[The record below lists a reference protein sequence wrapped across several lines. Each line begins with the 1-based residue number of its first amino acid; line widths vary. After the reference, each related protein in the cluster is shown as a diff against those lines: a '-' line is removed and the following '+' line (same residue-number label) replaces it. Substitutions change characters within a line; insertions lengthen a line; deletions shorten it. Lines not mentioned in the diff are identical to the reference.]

1 MNNYNQL
8 FTKFNIGINTK
19 KIGQFNYNFE
29 NLNYKN
35 YFNGLRNSL
44 NVILNQ
50 NKNLR
55 ISSNSSI
62 MKSDQNNY
70 NSNFINSKNKAEY
83 NYKIGWAEVTYN
95 YERKKSNAVQ
105 NLFNPDFG
113 HEEYQFKKG
122 FGKKDKSFIEIGYL
136 KKNNDS
142 IYNGNLNTVN
152 SYNSYFMN
160 SQIINEKTKFNLYIN
175 QNNLRSISGAKN

>member
-1 MNNYNQL
+1 
-8 FTKFNIGINTK
+8 
-19 KIGQFNYNFE
+19 
-29 NLNYKN
+29 
-35 YFNGLRNSL
+35 
-44 NVILNQ
+44 
-50 NKNLR
+50 
-55 ISSNSSI
+55 

-160 SQIINEKTKFNLYIN
+160 SQIINEKTKFNLYVN
-175 QNNLRSISGAKN
+175 QNSLRSISGDRNEDFLNTKLIYNKRLFNNFVYSNLFFETNSGNLPQQEFTFLEVEPGLGNYKWIDINNNAL